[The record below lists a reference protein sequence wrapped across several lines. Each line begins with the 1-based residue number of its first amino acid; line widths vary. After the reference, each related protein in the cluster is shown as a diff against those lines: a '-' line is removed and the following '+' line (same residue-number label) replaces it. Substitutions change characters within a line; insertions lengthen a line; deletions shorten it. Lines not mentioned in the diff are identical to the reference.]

1 MNNEYI
7 GTGFRSGRCFITVDI
22 GHGGLFRLDI
32 NISMRYIQG
41 ILQEIK
47 MTTAVKKASN
57 ATTIRFDDD
66 YTRQV
71 IDMAAELLNQ
81 TRTGFLLSVA
91 RERAESVI
99 RERKQTMGEIKTLM
113 LSPEA
118 SLDIAKT
125 LDNPPK
131 PNKALKR
138 AMKDY
143 EQANIRRG

>member
-1 MNNEYI
+1 MA
-7 GTGFRSGRCFITVDI
+7 
-22 GHGGLFRLDI
+22 
-32 NISMRYIQG
+32 
-41 ILQEIK
+41 
-47 MTTAVKKASN
+47 TAVKKASS

-91 RERAESVI
+91 RERAESVV
-99 RERKQTMGEIKTLM
+99 RERKQTMEEIKMLM

-118 SLDIAKT
+118 SLDITKT

-131 PNKALKR
+131 PNKALKK

-143 EQANIRRG
+143 EQ

>member
-1 MNNEYI
+1 MA
-7 GTGFRSGRCFITVDI
+7 
-22 GHGGLFRLDI
+22 
-32 NISMRYIQG
+32 
-41 ILQEIK
+41 
-47 MTTAVKKASN
+47 TAVKKVSN

-99 RERKQTMGEIKTLM
+99 RERKQAMGEIKTLM

-131 PNKALKR
+131 PHKALKK

-143 EQANIRRG
+143 DKANIRRG

>member
-1 MNNEYI
+1 
-7 GTGFRSGRCFITVDI
+7 
-22 GHGGLFRLDI
+22 
-32 NISMRYIQG
+32 
-41 ILQEIK
+41 
-47 MTTAVKKASN
+47 MTAALKKASN

-71 IDMAAELLNQ
+71 IDMAAALLNQ

-91 RERAESVI
+91 REHAESVI
-99 RERKQTMGEIKTLM
+99 RERKQIMGEIKTLM

-131 PNKALKR
+131 PNRALKK

>member
-1 MNNEYI
+1 MAA
-7 GTGFRSGRCFITVDI
+7 
-22 GHGGLFRLDI
+22 
-32 NISMRYIQG
+32 
-41 ILQEIK
+41 
-47 MTTAVKKASN
+47 AVKKASN

-71 IDMAAELLNQ
+71 IDMAAELMNQ

-118 SLDIAKT
+118 SLDIANT
-125 LDNPPK
+125 LDNPSK
-131 PNKALKR
+131 PNKALKK
-138 AMKDY
+138 AMKEY
-143 EQANIRRG
+143 KRANIRRG

>member
-1 MNNEYI
+1 MA
-7 GTGFRSGRCFITVDI
+7 TV
-22 GHGGLFRLDI
+22 
-32 NISMRYIQG
+32 
-41 ILQEIK
+41 
-47 MTTAVKKASN
+47 AKKASN

-99 RERKQTMGEIKTLM
+99 RERNQTMGEIKTLM

-125 LDNPPK
+125 LNKPPE
-131 PNKALKR
+131 PNKALKQ
-138 AMKDY
+138 AMQDY
-143 EQANIRRG
+143 EQANIRRDD